1 VLDGILRLYIEENCT
16 MDEIVDV
23 GYDRATVRRTLEM
36 TAKAEYKRR
45 QGAPAIKVSKR
56 AFGVG
61 RRLPL
66 ARAIHEIN

>member
-1 VLDGILRLYIEENCT
+1 
-16 MDEIVDV
+16 MDEIIDA
-23 GYDRATVRRTLEM
+23 GFDRATVRKTLEM

-45 QGAPAIKVSKR
+45 QAAPAIKVSKR

-66 ARAIHEIN
+66 ARTIHEIQ